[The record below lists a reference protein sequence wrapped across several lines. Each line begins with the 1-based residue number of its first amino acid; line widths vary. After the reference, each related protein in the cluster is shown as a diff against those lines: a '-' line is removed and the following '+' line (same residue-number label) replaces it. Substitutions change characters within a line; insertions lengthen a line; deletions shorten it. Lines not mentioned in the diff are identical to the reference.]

1 MDSWSKYS
9 GVVDMG
15 RIEEARSI
23 LRRGNE
29 INQMMKVV
37 GEEGTS
43 AEDYIIY
50 QKGELLDSVYLQQ
63 NSFDPI
69 DAACSPERQREEF
82 DKLYD
87 ALMKS
92 YDLEDKKEIRGF
104 FNQLR
109 QEFLDWHGT
118 QFQTPEYYEQ
128 AKKISEFYMSKAVE

>member
-1 MDSWSKYS
+1 
-9 GVVDMG
+9 
-15 RIEEARSI
+15 
-23 LRRGNE
+23 
-29 INQMMKVV
+29 MMKVI

-50 QKGELLDSVYLQQ
+50 HKGELLDSVYLQQ

-69 DAACSPERQREEF
+69 DAACSPERQRKEF

-87 ALMKS
+87 ALTMS
-92 YDLEDKKEIRGF
+92 YDLKDKKEIRSF

-118 QFQTPEYYEQ
+118 EFETPEFCEQ
-128 AKKISEFYMSKAVE
+128 EKKITEFFMSKAVE